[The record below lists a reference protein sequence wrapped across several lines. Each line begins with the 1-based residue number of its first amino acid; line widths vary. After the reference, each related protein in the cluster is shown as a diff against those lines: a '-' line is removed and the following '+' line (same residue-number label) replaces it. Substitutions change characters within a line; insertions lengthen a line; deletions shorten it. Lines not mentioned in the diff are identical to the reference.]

1 MLEDGEPRTISGKR
15 PSAATLQ
22 REREY
27 IDWVNNLPH
36 FAWLERPDRHRDE
49 SYEAFMAVRRHDR
62 ERARL
67 KVVSARR
74 SQHRHENR
82 SAAAVERN
90 NEYFDWLQ
98 NLPQPQFDDE
108 ELDDSWETFMKQRRQ
123 RRRNEARRTGGR
135 RGRPIDPK
143 SRRQQELAARA
154 AAGSTAARRGRPVN
168 PQRQQELAERAARR
182 EERQAEQRSRA
193 AVQQLREAREKELAP
208 LGIKRV
214 VHRMCGRIIDAYY
227 EVPSGAKP
235 PEWML
240 SPDYTGFHW
249 RVYCPAGRLAKWGP
263 RKAEGPHVQWCAK
276 ACRWVSASGW
286 DE

>member
-15 PSAATLQ
+15 PSAASLQ

-36 FAWLERPDRHRDE
+36 FAWLERPDRRRDE
-49 SYEAFMAVRRHDR
+49 SYEVFMAVRRGER
-62 ERARL
+62 EDARL

-74 SQHRHENR
+74 SQHRRENP
-82 SAAAVERN
+82 SAAAIERN

-98 NLPQPQFDDE
+98 NLPQPQLDDE
-108 ELDDSWETFMKQRRQ
+108 ELDDSWATFMKQRRL

-135 RGRPIDPK
+135 RGGRPIDPN
-143 SRRQQELAARA
+143 SYRQQELAARA
-154 AAGSTAARRGRPVN
+154 AAGSNAVRRGRPVN
-168 PQRQQELAERAARR
+168 PQRQQELAERAVRR

-193 AVQQLREAREKELAP
+193 ERQQLRELREKELAS
-208 LGIKRV
+208 LGIKYAWTC
-214 VHRMCGRIIDAYY
+214 HGREYY
-227 EVPSGAKP
+227 EVPPGVKP

-249 RVYCPAGRLAKWGP
+249 RVYCRAGRLVKWGP
-263 RKAEGPHVQWCAK
+263 RKAEGPHVLWCAK
-276 ACRWVSASGW
+276 ACRWVSSGW

>member
-1 MLEDGEPRTISGKR
+1 
-15 PSAATLQ
+15 
-22 REREY
+22 
-27 IDWVNNLPH
+27 
-36 FAWLERPDRHRDE
+36 
-49 SYEAFMAVRRHDR
+49 MAVRRGER
-62 ERARL
+62 EDARL

-74 SQHRHENR
+74 SQHRHENP
-82 SAAAVERN
+82 SAAAIERN

-108 ELDDSWETFMKQRRQ
+108 ELDDSWATFMKQRRL

-135 RGRPIDPK
+135 RGRPIDPN
-143 SRRQQELAARA
+143 SYRQQELAARA
-154 AAGSTAARRGRPVN
+154 AAGSNAVRRGRPVN

-193 AVQQLREAREKELAP
+193 EMQQLREAREKKLAP
-208 LGIKRV
+208 FGIKYVEER
-214 VHRMCGRIIDAYY
+214 GRGHISAAYY
-227 EVPSGAKP
+227 KVPPGVKP

-249 RVYCPAGRLAKWGP
+249 RVYCPAGRLVKWGP
-263 RKAEGPHVQWCAK
+263 RKAEGPRTRWCAK
-276 ACRWVSASGW
+276 ACKWVSSGW